1 MPLSRIQVYSLTTAS
16 QYVDLTGAGKLI
28 ILVEGADVRIGFDQM
43 ALDDGSYMVLKQD
56 NTFVFDQPQPFVGQ
70 PCYVR
75 ADSGTATLRIMVS
88 GGQYGR

>member
-1 MPLSRIQVYSLTTAS
+1 MPLSRIQVYSLTTAT

-28 ILVEGADVRIGFDQM
+28 MLVEGGDVRLAFDQV
-43 ALDDGSYMVLKQD
+43 ALGDNDYMVLKQD

-75 ADSGTATLRIMVS
+75 ADTGTATLRILVS
-88 GGQYGR
+88 GGQY

>member
-1 MPLSRIQVYSLTTAS
+1 MPLSRIQVYSLTTAT

-28 ILVEGADVRIGFDQM
+28 MLVEGGDVRLAFDQV
-43 ALDDGSYMVLKQD
+43 ALGDGDYMVLKQD

-75 ADSGTATLRIMVS
+75 ADTGTATLRILVS
-88 GGQYGR
+88 GGQY